1 MIKNASANDDARP
14 KSDVARNVVVLQ
26 RKVPVELRQHFVP
39 FATMPSDAAQPRVPG
54 ANVRAFLK
62 REDELRLGRE
72 HCRKNDEV
80 RVVAQFEEKGLRKT
94 SDSRRARDAKLA
106 DEELGH
112 MNYELKI
119 RRRARL
125 NDLYNALGE
134 Q

>member
-1 MIKNASANDDARP
+1 MMTHDRKA
-14 KSDVARNVVVLQ
+14 DVARNVVVLQ

>member
-1 MIKNASANDDARP
+1 MR
-14 KSDVARNVVVLQ
+14 VEVLV
-26 RKVPVELRQHFVP
+26 RHEREAAAVGEAERCEL
-39 FATMPSDAAQPRVPG
+39 
-54 ANVRAFLK
+54 
-62 REDELRLGRE
+62 LGRE